1 MIERID
7 IKNMA
12 DNMYVFW
19 HVYASDTRRH
29 WCQQIIK
36 RQYELFISSGL
47 ADKAKAIYVCYVG
60 KGSFPYQEVVNDP
73 RFTLR
78 RRAIQGHEIVTTS
91 ALHDWALKEA
101 PKDAC
106 VLYIHNKGERW
117 NPRAPAWDWARML
130 EYFVVER
137 HEDAIANLAS
147 AFTTGPNL
155 IDWDMD
161 LTTGKP
167 SLERRNASRYGK
179 QVVWHYSGNFFW
191 ARASYIASLPAP
203 GGTHH
208 GCGEFWHLR
217 SMGEVLKPEYA
228 KCMHSVPEGY
238 NLYEQYYPRSV
249 YAKE

>member
-1 MIERID
+1 MVEGINIE
-7 IKNMA
+7 NMA
-12 DNMYVFW
+12 DNIYVFW
-19 HVYASDTRRH
+19 HVYASDDRRH

-36 RQYELFISSGL
+36 RQYELFTSTGL

-60 KGSFPYQEVVNDP
+60 KGIFPYQEVVTDP

-78 RRAIQGHEIVTTS
+78 RRAIEGCEFVTTS
-91 ALHDWALKEA
+91 AMHSWARKEA
-101 PKDAC
+101 PKNAC

-117 NPRAPAWDWARML
+117 NPRAPAWDWAKML
-130 EYFVVER
+130 EYFVIER

-155 IDWDMD
+155 IKWDLD
-161 LTTGKP
+161 LTTDKP
-167 SLERRNASRYGK
+167 AIKCANIDRTK
-179 QVVWHYSGNFFW
+179 HQKVWHYSGNFFW

-203 GGTHH
+203 RGTYY
-208 GCGEFWHLR
+208 GSGEFWHLR

-228 KCMHSVPEGY
+228 KCMHSVPEAH
-238 NLYEQYYPRSV
+238 NLYKQYYPRGI

>member
-1 MIERID
+1 MSESTVCGI
-7 IKNMA
+7 
-12 DNMYVFW
+12 YVFW
-19 HVYASDTRRH
+19 HVYSSDRRRP
-29 WCQQIIK
+29 WCQQIVK
-36 RQYELFISSGL
+36 RQYDLLISGGL

-78 RRAIQGHEIVTTS
+78 RRALQGHEIVSTS

-101 PKDAC
+101 PKEAC

-117 NPRAPAWDWARML
+117 PPHAPAWDWTKML
-130 EYFVVER
+130 EYFVIER
-137 HEDAIANLAS
+137 YEDAIANLAS

-155 IDWDMD
+155 INWDMD
-161 LTTGKP
+161 LSTGNPALK
-167 SLERRNASRYGK
+167 RVNDDRTKYRT
-179 QVVWHYSGNFFW
+179 VWHYSGNFFW

-208 GCGEFWHLR
+208 GSSEFWHLR
-217 SMGEVLKPEYA
+217 SMGEELKPEYA
-228 KCMHSVPEGY
+228 KCMHTLPEGHD
-238 NLYEQYYPRSV
+238 LYKHHYPRNR